1 MLYFYTFAKTFPK
14 PFLCAKKMLQSYKS
28 ACTKKD
34 IPKAKDVFLSGRTGI
49 LRRAA
54 FIVGFAAVPD
64 LLRADVIH
72 EQGRLQNGCSA
83 YALFY
88 LDIQHVLDSTGLFL
102 EQLERQA
109 VGQLHPFFGLALD
122 VMDTLDSKHFPED
135 FGHILDNDA
144 EMMSLSRFIVFW
156 RGHKLHATLEPDHLE
171 MTIFF
176 LAARFYHAEDFLK
189 KIFGPF
195 NISHRHGAVFQIR
208 LSCHV
213 FTFFLYA
220 PIDLIQNS

>member
-1 MLYFYTFAKTFPK
+1 MSLFYFAK
-14 PFLCAKKMLQSYKS
+14 
-28 ACTKKD
+28 D
-34 IPKAKDVFLSGRTGI
+34 IIP
-49 LRRAA
+49 
-54 FIVGFAAVPD
+54 
-64 LLRADVIH
+64 
-72 EQGRLQNGCSA
+72 
-83 YALFY
+83 Y
-88 LDIQHVLDSTGLFL
+88 QHVLDSTGLFL

-156 RGHKLHATLEPDHLE
+156 RGYKLHATLEPDHLE

-176 LAARFYHAEDFLK
+176 LAARFCHAEDFLK
-189 KIFGPF
+189 KIFGPL

-213 FTFFLYA
+213 FTFSFTHQLTPFKILEQQQTTQKPVTGDLYIIFIHFTLYCTDWQFSLSKLTLLA
-220 PIDLIQNS
+220 SILRSCYTVTEGIPP

>member
-1 MLYFYTFAKTFPK
+1 LFQRPR
-14 PFLCAKKMLQSYKS
+14 LCQGVIYAATLSVS
-28 ACTKKD
+28 A
-34 IPKAKDVFLSGRTGI
+34 SS
-49 LRRAA
+49 
-54 FIVGFAAVPD
+54 D

-72 EQGRLQNGCSA
+72 KQGRLQNSCSA

-88 LDIQHVLDSTGLFL
+88 LDIQHILDSTGLFL

-156 RGHKLHATLEPDHLE
+156 RGYKLHATLEPDHLD

-176 LAARFYHAEDFLK
+176 LAARFCHAEDFLK
-189 KIFGPF
+189 K
-195 NISHRHGAVFQIR
+195 NLWTTQY
-208 LSCHV
+208 L
-213 FTFFLYA
+213 A
-220 PIDLIQNS
+220 PSRRCVPNKTVLPYFHLFPLRTN

>member
-1 MLYFYTFAKTFPK
+1 MHKKRHPK
-14 PFLCAKKMLQSYKS
+14 GKGCL
-28 ACTKKD
+28 
-34 IPKAKDVFLSGRTGI
+34 LSGGTGV

-64 LLRADVIH
+64 FLRVDGVK
-72 EQGRLQNGCSA
+72 EKCRLQNGCSV

-176 LAARFYHAEDFLK
+176 LAARFCHAEDFLK
-189 KIFGPF
+189 KIFGPL
-195 NISHRHGAVFQIR
+195 NISHRHSAVFQIR

-220 PIDLIQNS
+220 PIDPLR